1 VSAFDDLGSI
11 APRAI
16 WDGVIA
22 RTIEGEQ
29 LSVAVVELDAGSVVS
44 EHSHENEQLGVV
56 LRGSVVFRVGE
67 EEQELQAGGTWR
79 IPPNA
84 PHEVHAGPDGAVV
97 VDVFAPRRAD
107 WSALE
112 QLEPRPPRWP

>member
-1 VSAFDDLGSI
+1 MSAFDDLGEI

-29 LSVAVVELDAGSVVS
+29 LSVAVVELDPGSVVS

-56 LRGSVVFRVGE
+56 LRGSVSFRVGDE
-67 EEQELQAGGTWR
+67 ERQLEAGGTWR

-107 WSALE
+107 WSELE